1 MNDQQ
6 ALIQELNDTY
16 PWSLAATLTYEE
28 VEAVLSEKINRL
40 IRDDFGG
47 LVQILY
53 RIDVEEPRLRY
64 LLQQHKG
71 EDAGKIIAGLVIQRL
86 QQKIITRREYAAKNN
101 DNIPEED
108 RW

>member
-1 MNDQQ
+1 MDDQQ
-6 ALIQELNDTY
+6 SLIQELNSIH
-16 PWSLAATLTYEE
+16 PWSLATTLSYEE
-28 VEAVLSEKINRL
+28 VEAVLTEKINRL

-71 EDAGKIIAGLVIQRL
+71 EDAGKIIAGLIIQRL
-86 QQKIITRREYAAKNN
+86 QQKLITRRGYGAGNN